1 MLLLFVLSYNLRI
14 MRIICAIPR
23 MNDELCEF
31 RVDRS
36 MLNVE
41 TGWVTRL
48 PRPPRRQPAQLW
60 VDEHSS
66 SASVF
71 ENRSWV
77 DALADMTIRSKSRRS
92 TPFEGNQEVSSF
104 RIFVTWILSQYSEY
118 TLKYMYS

>member
-41 TGWVTRL
+41 TGWVVGDTSSTSSTKTAGAIVG
-48 PRPPRRQPAQLW
+48 RRAFL
-60 VDEHSS
+60 V
-66 SASVF
+66 SV
-71 ENRSWV
+71 RV
-77 DALADMTIRSKSRRS
+77 
-92 TPFEGNQEVSSF
+92 
-104 RIFVTWILSQYSEY
+104 
-118 TLKYMYS
+118 